1 MRMCLSGSSF
11 DDNLKHNIYFHPAEK
26 RGYSFKP
33 IEYIGLYKDKAI
45 KAIGKVDK
53 VIVTEIN
60 ESSLSLKTVYPVGT
74 ELSIDE
80 YEIVK
85 NKIMVLEKEKWT
97 NLLNEPHYYYLIED
111 FIETDYKKTSKGG
124 SMGVKYFNVNE
135 ILNRDCLTTE
145 QIAKE
150 LCNKDWE

>member
-1 MRMCLSGSSF
+1 M
-11 DDNLKHNIYFHPAEK
+11 
-26 RGYSFKP
+26 
-33 IEYIGLYKDKAI
+33 
-45 KAIGKVDK
+45 
-53 VIVTEIN
+53 TEIN

-85 NKIMVLEKEKWT
+85 NKIMVLGKEKWT

-124 SMGVKYFNVNE
+124 LMGVKYFNVNE

-145 QIAKE
+145 QIKQRIM
-150 LCNKDWE
+150 

>member
-1 MRMCLSGSSF
+1 M
-11 DDNLKHNIYFHPAEK
+11 
-26 RGYSFKP
+26 
-33 IEYIGLYKDKAI
+33 
-45 KAIGKVDK
+45 
-53 VIVTEIN
+53 TEIN
-60 ESSLSLKTVYPVGT
+60 EGSLSLKTVYPVGT
-74 ELSIDE
+74 ELSTDE

-97 NLLNEPHYYYLIED
+97 NLLDEPHYYYLIED

-135 ILNRDCLTTE
+135 ILNRDYLTTE

>member
-1 MRMCLSGSSF
+1 M
-11 DDNLKHNIYFHPAEK
+11 
-26 RGYSFKP
+26 
-33 IEYIGLYKDKAI
+33 
-45 KAIGKVDK
+45 
-53 VIVTEIN
+53 TEIN

-80 YEIVK
+80 YGIVK
-85 NKIMVLEKEKWT
+85 NKIMVLGKEKWT

>member
-1 MRMCLSGSSF
+1 MCLLGSSF
-11 DDNLKHNIYFHPAEK
+11 DDNLKHNIYFHPAEEVTVSS
-26 RGYSFKP
+26 R
-33 IEYIGLYKDKAI
+33 YIGLYKDKAI

-85 NKIMVLEKEKWT
+85 NKIMVLGKEKWT

-111 FIETDYKKTSKGG
+111 
-124 SMGVKYFNVNE
+124 
-135 ILNRDCLTTE
+135 L
-145 QIAKE
+145 
-150 LCNKDWE
+150 

>member
-1 MRMCLSGSSF
+1 MCLSGSSF
-11 DDNLKHNIYFHPAEK
+11 DDNIKHNIYFHPAEK

-60 ESSLSLKTVYPVGT
+60 EGSLSLKTVYPVGT
-74 ELSIDE
+74 ELSTDE

-97 NLLNEPHYYYLIED
+97 NLLDEP
-111 FIETDYKKTSKGG
+111 
-124 SMGVKYFNVNE
+124 
-135 ILNRDCLTTE
+135 
-145 QIAKE
+145 
-150 LCNKDWE
+150 